1 MAVYDLKLAAKRL
14 VCEDVME
21 LDFILTDGTK
31 LSFTPGQYLNVYA
44 AAGAGG
50 GHTGRSYTIA
60 SSPDDSLVRFA
71 IRKRGEFSSF
81 LHGLAIGREVIADGP
96 HGTLCP
102 SEDRVPQVCLAAG
115 IGICP
120 FVSWMRS
127 GLSPHS
133 LIYVLVTN
141 STEARSPYVSDVLKL
156 ASEDAGISVTSFLTQ
171 QTSGAR
177 YASTYRR
184 INASDVKQALEQAP
198 NAVVGICGSISF
210 TRDMRNAALTLGVS
224 EERIL
229 TEAFF

>member
-21 LDFILTDGTK
+21 LDFTLADGK
-31 LSFTPGQYLNVYA
+31 KFSFTPGQYLNVHA
-44 AAGAGG
+44 RLGVGG

-81 LHGLAIGREVIADGP
+81 LHGLAIGQEVIVDGP

-102 SEDRVPQVCLAAG
+102 SVGRVPQVCLAAG

-127 GLSPHS
+127 GSASKAPMR
-133 LIYVLVTN
+133 VLVTN
-141 STEARSPYVSDVLKL
+141 STEARSPYVADVLKL
-156 ASEDAGISVTSFLTQ
+156 ASEEAGISVTSFLTQ

-184 INASDVKQALEQAP
+184 INASDVKQALEHAP
-198 NAVVGICGSISF
+198 EAVVSICGPISF
-210 TRDMRNAALTLGVS
+210 TRDMRNAALTLGVG